1 MLVVGGRLVAWPVV
15 AKYPT
20 KMKHELFKIVLIAI
34 TIVVAVAPTDLVLG
48 PASRSDNKQW
58 HKFDSVASRCW
69 VSNRNL
75 V

>member
-34 TIVVAVAPTDLVLG
+34 TIVVAAAPTDLVLE
-48 PASRSDNKQW
+48 PASRSGNKQW
-58 HKFDSVASRCW
+58 HNSTASRR
-69 VSNRNL
+69 VVGS
-75 V
+75 VTIT